1 MPTFRGQ
8 GDAPVVQFDPT
19 VEVSPFSIF
28 RRLKAGTPTR
38 LIDVRAQDQAAVTG
52 RSLAGAER
60 MPSDGWTPDA
70 TDSEIV
76 VFDDNGT
83 RAVDVARRLQG
94 AGYARVRALFGGL
107 DLYEFSLDPE
117 IVGSETFLT
126 RRSPD
131 GG

>member
-1 MPTFRGQ
+1 
-8 GDAPVVQFDPT
+8 
-19 VEVSPFSIF
+19 
-28 RRLKAGTPTR
+28 
-38 LIDVRAQDQAAVTG
+38 
-52 RSLAGAER
+52 

-117 IVGSETFLT
+117 IVGSDTFL
-126 RRSPD
+126 RRSSPD